1 MADFKDYERYDALG
15 LGELIAARKVK
26 VEEVLE
32 AAIERIE
39 THNPKINA
47 VIHKMYDAAR
57 EQMRGGLPNG
67 PLAGVPYLLKDL
79 TILCKG
85 HPTLNGSNLFEG
97 FVADHDSTLTER
109 LRAAG
114 LLLLGKT
121 NTPEFGLN
129 AATEPVAFGSTRNPW
144 NLDLGS
150 GGSSGGAAAAVAAR
164 MVPAA
169 HASDGG
175 GSIRIPA
182 SCCGVFGLKP
192 TRGRNPVGP
201 ALGEGWSGMSTGH
214 AVSLSVRDS
223 AALLDATHGPAPGD
237 PYCAPAPR
245 RPFQDEVGA
254 KPEKLRIAFSTKA
267 PLDISVHESCQA
279 AVQDVARLCQD
290 LGHEVE
296 EAAPEFEARG
306 LVDAFRVIVGANLS
320 HVIALR
326 MRALKRGSIDGL
338 VERASLHWAEFGRRA
353 SATDYVR
360 SVQAIHIV
368 GRRFGAFF
376 RKYDAL
382 LTPTVAGPPP
392 PLRTINMMS
401 EEATAFWGKLF
412 RFIPFTPQFNASG
425 GPAMSLPLYWTAD
438 GLPIGVQFGADFG
451 NEALLFRLA
460 AQLEA
465 ARPWRNRR
473 PAMLGESA
481 ATPPPAPEPAR
492 AGLGSRGSK
501 KP

>member
-1 MADFKDYERYDALG
+1 MADFKEYDRYDAAG
-15 LGELIAARKVK
+15 LGELIATRKVK

-57 EQMRGGLPNG
+57 QQMQAGLPSG

-85 HPTLNGSNLFEG
+85 QPTSNGSNLFEG
-97 FVADHDSTLTER
+97 FIADHDSTLTQR

-129 AATEPVAFGSTRNPW
+129 AATEPIAFGSTRNPW
-144 NLDLGS
+144 NLERGS

-192 TRGRNPVGP
+192 TRARNPVGP

-214 AVSLSVRDS
+214 AVSISVRDS

-245 RPFQDEVGA
+245 RPFSDEVGA
-254 KPEKLRIAFSTKA
+254 DPGKMRIAFSAK
-267 PLDISVHESCQA
+267 PPVDVPVHESCQA
-279 AVQDVARLCQD
+279 AVQDVARLCQE

-296 EAAPEFEARG
+296 EASPEFDAKG
-306 LVDAFRVIVGANLS
+306 LIDAFRIVVGSNLS
-320 HVIALR
+320 HVISLR
-326 MRALKRGSIDGL
+326 LRALKRNSVDGL
-338 VERASLHWAEFGRRA
+338 IERASLQWAEFGRRA

-360 SVQAIHIV
+360 SVQAVHVV

-376 RKYDAL
+376 QKYDVL
-382 LTPTVAGPPP
+382 LTPTVAAPPP
-392 PLRTINMMS
+392 PLRAINTMS
-401 EEATAFWGKLF
+401 EEVSAFWGQLF
-412 RFIPFTPQFNASG
+412 RFIPFTAQFNASG
-425 GPAMSLPLYWTAD
+425 GPAMSLPLYWTTD
-438 GLPIGVQFGADFG
+438 GLPVGVQFGADFG
-451 NEALLFRLA
+451 NEALLLRLA
-460 AQLEA
+460 AQLET
-465 ARPWRNRR
+465 ARPWRDRR
-473 PAMLGESA
+473 PPMVESPA
-481 ATPPPAPEPAR
+481 ATPPPAPAPAGR
-492 AGLGSRGSK
+492 GSRGSR